1 MALAKGQSLAS
12 LQKEKAAA
20 PGSTTAPATSAAADA
35 PGSVIN
41 LAGDDGI
48 PPTAAAAVPQGQA
61 PVAGRAAGVSPA
73 MAGAS
78 GGGAAPHPAATR
90 PRGGKGPNYLQQR
103 AEPARVAQPAV
114 AASMAQQAQPQQAAL
129 HVA

>member
-35 PGSVIN
+35 PGSASRVIN

-48 PPTAAAAVPQGQA
+48 PPPAAAAVPQGQA
-61 PVAGRAAGVSPA
+61 AVAGRAAGVSPA

-78 GGGAAPHPAATR
+78 GGAAPHLVATR
-90 PRGGKGPNYLQQR
+90 PRGGKGLNYLQQR
-103 AEPARVAQPAV
+103 AEPIALPPRRLPGAV
-114 AASMAQQAQPQQAAL
+114 AGRRSRWPR
-129 HVA
+129 

>member
-20 PGSTTAPATSAAADA
+20 PGSAAAPAASAAADT

-41 LAGDDGI
+41 LAGDDGM
-48 PPTAAAAVPQGQA
+48 PPATAAAVPQGQA
-61 PVAGRAAGVSPA
+61 AVAGRSAGVSPA
-73 MAGAS
+73 MASAS
-78 GGGAAPHPAATR
+78 GAGAAPPPVAAR
-90 PRGGKGPNYLQQR
+90 PRGGKGLNYLQQR

-114 AASMAQQAQPQQAAL
+114 AASMPQQAAL
-129 HVA
+129 QV